1 MKILFASSAEIGST
15 VLKDFQEQLSAQ
27 HQIVGLITSPDKISG
42 RGRELRPNPFLQS
55 LGSTMLP
62 IFKPKTHEELNQC
75 LTEIAP
81 DLVVT
86 VAYGRLIKS
95 RELSLP
101 KYGWLNLHFSLLPRW
116 RGAAPVQYAI
126 WNGDPET
133 GVTVFKLDEGLDTG
147 AIYSQRSLKIE
158 DSDTTVN
165 LLEKLAKM
173 GVPALIDAVSMVEAG
188 LSPAAQPQTLS
199 TLAPKI
205 AKQSGEIDWNQS
217 AEYLDRQIRAF
228 TYWPGTWS
236 YFRGT
241 KLAIVS
247 AKRSPLNLEKLTP
260 GQIAVDEK
268 ILVCC
273 GQGALELIRVK
284 AEGKKEMSAQEW
296 IRGVQNRESLRFE
309 PLVDKV

>member
-1 MKILFASSAEIGST
+1 M
-15 VLKDFQEQLSAQ
+15 
-27 HQIVGLITSPDKISG
+27 
-42 RGRELRPNPFLQS
+42 
-55 LGSTMLP
+55 
-62 IFKPKTHEELNQC
+62 
-75 LTEIAP
+75 
-81 DLVVT
+81 
-86 VAYGRLIKS
+86 
-95 RELSLP
+95 P

-147 AIYSQRSLKIE
+147 AIYSQKSLKIE

-241 KLAIVS
+241 KFAIVS